1 MRWIALAA
9 CLPLALAA
17 SAAGSNHAAVS
28 CPPSLANQL
37 ASTGAARQL
46 ITVAAAGRSSTQGSF
61 RLWRKPGACWRPDAG
76 PWTAWLGERGPARE
90 KHEGDLTTPAG
101 PFGFLPTMYGLPME
115 FNVRDRYDG

>member
-1 MRWIALAA
+1 MRWIPLAV

-17 SAAGSNHAAVS
+17 AASGSTRPAVS

-46 ITVAAAGRSSTQGSF
+46 ITVAAARRSSTQGSL
-61 RLWRKPGACWRPDAG
+61 RLWRKPGACWQPVAG
-76 PWTAWLGERGPARE
+76 PGTTWLGERGTSRQ

-101 PFGFLPTMYGLPME
+101 AFGFLPTMYGLAPSPR
-115 FNVRDRYDG
+115 V